1 LGDSRIEREAANKKP
16 GVHMSG
22 DFTIVIKNRVRFG
35 DLKKESGEVDHDSDA
50 LLLGQTG
57 LFPFTCPGVDST
69 RQAVLQF
76 AYRGS
81 TQSLKFPVPQP
92 DGGLEGISPEHPVK
106 INNVVLDGGIPAG
119 PFRDRKSLWST
130 RLLLIP
136 PHVLRPDNRLH
147 IETTAPGGD
156 GNLDNFTLDNLVV
169 FFKTRQFIRIPIDVS
184 GQLEENPG

>member
-1 LGDSRIEREAANKKP
+1 
-16 GVHMSG
+16 MSG

-136 PHVLRPDNRLH
+136 PHVLRPDNRLL